1 MGADP
6 GRGDW
11 GLTST
16 QSPGIWVTGLHDG
29 SREGGLEV
37 DPEIEED
44 GGRSWEGRLGSHVD
58 TITWDLGYWA
68 PWWIQGGRAGG
79 GSRD

>member
-1 MGADP
+1 MDPEMKRMGADP

-16 QSPGIWVTGLHDG
+16 QSPGIWVTGHRGG
-29 SREGGLEV
+29 SR
-37 DPEIEED
+37 DEED
-44 GGRSWEGRLGSHVD
+44 GGADPGRERLGSHVD